1 MNLRDR
7 IKAYCLMGGCWVYL
21 ESELIK
27 SGMSESC
34 ARAFINTYRQDL
46 GEENASRAIQTYD
59 LWLEA
64 DDEITLLYLSL

>member
-7 IKAYCLMGGCWVYL
+7 IEVYCLMGGNWRYL
-21 ESELIK
+21 ELELIK

-34 ARAFINTYRQDL
+34 ALLFIKSHKQHL
-46 GEENASRAIQTYD
+46 GKENASRAIQTYD

-64 DDEITLLYLSL
+64 DDEITLLFLSL